1 MTERAIMEWLSRAH
15 SVPAQA
21 YAEWSNCGVA
31 LLQCGR
37 QFAAVRIPPALM
49 HQAVGS
55 ADPDE
60 VAAALQTMLS
70 GPVLAD
76 YRGTGAFVYYVLVQW
91 HAGLIWEQDDE
102 APCLIDD
109 TYLGVP
115 HVSRTGP
122 PGPYWMIQPSFDGHL
137 CQPRL
142 VRELI
147 ARGRAARTPA
157 LHEA

>member
-1 MTERAIMEWLSRAH
+1 MERAIMTWLSRAH
-15 SVPAQA
+15 PVPAQA

-31 LLQCGR
+31 LLPCGK
-37 QFAAVRIPPALM
+37 QFAAVRVPSPLM
-49 HQAVGS
+49 HEAVGS
-55 ADPDE
+55 ENADE
-60 VAAALQTMLS
+60 VKAALQTMLS
-70 GPVLAD
+70 GPVLID
-76 YRGTGAFVYYVLVQW
+76 YRGTGAGVYFVLVQW
-91 HAGLIWEQDDE
+91 HAGLVWEPDDE
-102 APCLIDD
+102 APCLTTD

-115 HVSRTGP
+115 LITRTEP
-122 PGPYWMIQPSFDGHL
+122 PGPHWVIPPSFDGHL